1 MKTVKSVLLAA
12 AMAIAAVGGV
22 GAAAAQDA
30 SERAGALKAWRE
42 QCSDPDTDL
51 RTAYVE
57 AAIATN
63 DVAVIRICVRQ
74 SLSSDDADI
83 RNLGLRAALASIDQ
97 LLFQVQ
103 IQPQLAAELK
113 KAGDDKKKLD
123 EINDWYESRD
133 WRKLQTGFTVAITG
147 ADLTSG
153 KSTWSPLIGLTEKSD
168 NYAGTTSIIGDTV
181 NWTGRAYLQQ
191 DDCHMNLA
199 LTPEGTL
206 DGTLQC
212 GQMWPFPVSAS
223 LL

>member
-1 MKTVKSVLLAA
+1 MRRVKGVLLAA
-12 AMAIAAVGGV
+12 MICAVAGV
-22 GAAAAQDA
+22 ADVAVAQDA

-57 AAIATN
+57 AALATN

-83 RNLGLRAALASIDQ
+83 RNLGLRAALASIEQ
-97 LLFQVQ
+97 LLFEVQ
-103 IQPQLAAELK
+103 IQPQLAAEFK
-113 KAGDDKKKLD
+113 KAGDDEKKL
-123 EINDWYESRD
+123 EKINDWYESRD
-133 WRKLQTGFTVAITG
+133 WRKLQTGFTVAIDG

-168 NYAGTTSIIGDTV
+168 NYVGTTSIIGDKV

-212 GQMWPFPVSAS
+212 AQMWPFPVSAS